1 MESNILSSVN
11 DVFNIFQL
19 YTMTT
24 HFSGAMLCK
33 IVQSALLFGCLAWD
47 PDQVDPIAIS
57 TINAAPCWTIWAQ
70 SGAAEAE
77 EGAEAQ
83 SSVNFH
89 CFYNSGLL
97 FALMI
102 LMCT

>member
-1 MESNILSSVN
+1 
-11 DVFNIFQL
+11 
-19 YTMTT
+19 MTT

-33 IVQSALLFGCLAWD
+33 IVQSALLSGCLAWDPWD

-83 SSVNFH
+83 SSIW
-89 CFYNSGLL
+89 NSGLL